1 MSLDA
6 PTTPLPGTA
15 PYAPGWERTRV
26 SRPVAVALSVLF
38 AAGLVAMPLLDGW
51 LGAWRG
57 PWQAAVTGTNSV
69 ARAFGGDAPWWQR
82 LADANRAALAGIGQF
97 ESSLEDSS
105 PLVAAVRP
113 ATLDTLLRFGGA
125 GSEKAYVGR
134 DGWLFY
140 RPDVDALALAR
151 APGADHPAGG
161 LAAWAADLAGRGV
174 RLVFLPLPGKA
185 AIHPEQLASAGNS
198 FAAPLVPRGLENF
211 SADVAA
217 AWEKVAAARGLEAD
231 RGPLVLDPA
240 PLLWSRKPG
249 GAQFLRTDSH
259 WTPDAMSAVAQET
272 AASVAA
278 LLGAVLPQAAGL
290 PQVEVRGTGDTA
302 AMMELPAS
310 SPLRSGQNVVTSPV
324 RRPDGTDWQPDP
336 SSPVLVVGDSYTNIY
351 STADLGWGSSA
362 GFAEQLS
369 HRLGFAVDRL
379 SRNDAGARAA
389 REMVTAAAGRD
400 AAWLAGKKVVVWP
413 LAMREVANGDWSPVV
428 WPVAGNA
435 DGFMVVAPGDTR
447 EVTATVAAVGP
458 LPAPGRTPYADYLTA
473 VHLTGIDGTGE
484 QAVAYVWTMRDRQL
498 LPADALRPGA
508 TVRAK
513 LVSYEERAAGLDSLN
528 RGELEDVALLLETPN
543 FAEWISPAGR

>member
-1 MSLDA
+1 
-6 PTTPLPGTA
+6 
-15 PYAPGWERTRV
+15 
-26 SRPVAVALSVLF
+26 VAVVLSVLF

-113 ATLDTLLRFGGA
+113 ATLDALLRFGGA

-198 FAAPLVPRGLENF
+198 FATPLVPRGLENF

-259 WTPDAMSAVAQET
+259 WTPEAMTAVARET
-272 AASVAA
+272 SAAVAA
-278 LLGAVLPQAAGL
+278 LLGRALPKVAGL
-290 PQVEVRGTGDTA
+290 PSAEIRGTGDTA

-310 SPLRSGQNVVTSPV
+310 SPLRSGQNVIISPV
-324 RRPDGTDWQPDP
+324 KRPDGTDWQPDP

-389 REMVTAAAGRD
+389 REMVTAEAARD

-413 LAMREVANGDWSPVV
+413 LAMREVANGDWSPVA

-447 EVTATVAAVGP
+447 EVTAMVAAVGP

-473 VHLTGIDGTGE
+473 VHLTGIDGTGA

>member
-6 PTTPLPGTA
+6 PSTPLPGTA

-26 SRPVAVALSVLF
+26 SRPVAVVLSVLF

-113 ATLDTLLRFGGA
+113 ATLDALLRFGGA

-161 LAAWAADLAGRGV
+161 LVAWAADLAGRGV

-217 AWEKVAAARGLEAD
+217 AWEMVAAARGLEAD

-259 WTPDAMSAVAQET
+259 WTPEAMTAVARET
-272 AASVAA
+272 SAAVAA
-278 LLGAVLPQAAGL
+278 LLGRALPKVAGL
-290 PQVEVRGTGDTA
+290 PSAEIRGTGDTA

-310 SPLRSGQNVVTSPV
+310 SPLRSGQNVIISPV
-324 RRPDGTDWQPDP
+324 KRPDGTDWQPDP

-389 REMVTAAAGRD
+389 REMVTAEAARD

-413 LAMREVANGDWSPVV
+413 LAMREVANGDWSPVA

-473 VHLTGIDGTGE
+473 VHLTGIDGTGA

-513 LVSYEERAAGLDSLN
+513 LVSYEERAVGLDSLN

>member
-6 PTTPLPGTA
+6 PSTPLPGTA

-26 SRPVAVALSVLF
+26 SRPVAVVLSVLF

-113 ATLDTLLRFGGA
+113 ATLDALLRFGGA

-140 RPDVDALALAR
+140 RPDVDALALAC

-217 AWEKVAAARGLEAD
+217 AWEMVAAARGLEAD

-240 PLLWSRKPG
+240 PLLWSRRPD

-259 WTPDAMSAVAQET
+259 WTPEAMTAVARET
-272 AASVAA
+272 SAAVAA
-278 LLGAVLPQAAGL
+278 LLGRALPEVAGL
-290 PQVEVRGTGDTA
+290 PSAEIRGTGDTV

-310 SPLRSGQNVVTSPV
+310 SPLRSGQNVIISPV
-324 RRPDGTDWQPDP
+324 KRPDGTDWQPDP

-389 REMVTAAAGRD
+389 REMVTAEAARD

-413 LAMREVANGDWSPVV
+413 LAMREVANGDWSPVA

-447 EVTATVAAVGP
+447 EVIAMVAAVGQ

-473 VHLTGIDGTGE
+473 VHLTGIDGTGA
-484 QAVAYVWTMRDRQL
+484 QAVAYVWTMRDRKL
-498 LPADALRPGA
+498 LPADALRPGT